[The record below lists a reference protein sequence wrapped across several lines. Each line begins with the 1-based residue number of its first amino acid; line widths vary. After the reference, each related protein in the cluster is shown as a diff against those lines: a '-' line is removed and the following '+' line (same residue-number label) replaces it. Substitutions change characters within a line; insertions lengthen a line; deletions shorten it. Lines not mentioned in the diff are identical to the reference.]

1 MISNRAFHMGEP
13 SYFKHQTPT
22 FVPMSST
29 FHYGIDRLTTGL
41 AISIANGKT
50 KASLNEQAIQ
60 KINVS
65 QHHVQQI
72 VDQNQ
77 TVYGVNTGFGI
88 LAGKAIS
95 AEDTRT
101 LQHKILQSHSV
112 GVGESIPPEI
122 AKIMLVTKVH
132 SLAQGFS
139 GVRLETLQRIIWHIE
154 NNVIPIVP
162 EKGSV
167 GASGDLAPLAHLFLP
182 LIGLG
187 ECYYNGRR
195 MATAAILQQKSL
207 SPLHL
212 GPKEGLA
219 LINGTQFILSF
230 AVKGLQRMHNC
241 LEAADIIGAMSLEAL
256 TGTKAPFD
264 ERLHE
269 LRPFEGNKLVAQ
281 RLRILLHNSAI
292 MQSHVDCGRVQDP
305 YSLRC
310 MPQVHGAS
318 RNAWLHLKELTETE
332 LNAVTDNP
340 VILGAGDTISGGN
353 FHGQPLALPLDYAC
367 FAAAEIGNISD
378 RRCYLLLEGKWGLPM
393 LLMKDVGLN
402 SGFMIP
408 QYTTAALVTE
418 NKTLCFPASADS
430 IPTSLG
436 QEDHVSMGSIS
447 GRKLDKVLDNLEY
460 ILAIE
465 LMTACQAI
473 EFRRPL
479 RSSDVLE
486 FAHEYVRKHVSFAE
500 EDRIFAKDINDIKR
514 IISDLSFVKSVDE
527 FAATKGLNMA
537 DKDAK
542 FMLQ

>member
-1 MISNRAFHMGEP
+1 MS
-13 SYFKHQTPT
+13 TT
-22 FVPMSST
+22 FE
-29 FHYGIDRLTTGL
+29 YGIEKLTTGKAL
-41 AISIANGKT
+41 AIASGKIKGIIT
-50 KASLNEQAIQ
+50 DKAAQ
-60 KINVS
+60 KINAS
-65 QHHVQQI
+65 SAAVQQI
-72 VDQNQ
+72 VNENK

-88 LAGKAIS
+88 LANTPIS
-95 AEDTRT
+95 AEDTVT

-112 GVGESIPPEI
+112 GVGDAIPQEV
-122 AKIMLVTKVH
+122 AKLMLITKVQAL
-132 SLAQGFS
+132 SQGFS
-139 GVRLETLQRIIWHIE
+139 GVQLSTIQRIIWHIE
-154 NNVIPIVP
+154 NNVIPVVP

-187 ECYYNGRR
+187 ECFYNNQRQ
-195 MATAAILQQKSL
+195 TTSNILSQFNLQSIQ
-207 SPLHL
+207 L

-230 AVKGLQRMHNC
+230 AVKAVQRMHNC

-269 LRPFEGNKLVAQ
+269 LRPFTGNKLVAQ
-281 RLRILLHNSAI
+281 RLRLLLNESEI
-292 MQSHVDCGRVQDP
+292 MTSHVDCGRVQDP

-340 VILGAGDTISGGN
+340 IILGADDTISGGN

-367 FAAAEIGNISD
+367 FAAAEVGNISD

-418 NKTLCFPASADS
+418 NKTLCFPSSADS

-447 GRKLDKVLDNLEY
+447 GRKLNKVLDNLEF

-465 LMTACQAI
+465 LLSACQAI

-479 RSSDVLE
+479 KSSALLE
-486 FAHEYVRKHVSFAE
+486 YAHDCVREFVGFAA
-500 EDRIFAKDINDIKR
+500 EDRIFAEDINHVAGMIKDFSFVEKVNAFAGEKR
-514 IISDLSFVKSVDE
+514 IV
-527 FAATKGLNMA
+527 LNERYSA
-537 DKDAK
+537 
-542 FMLQ
+542 FEV

>member
-1 MISNRAFHMGEP
+1 MPGIFN
-13 SYFKHQTPT
+13 
-22 FVPMSST
+22 
-29 FHYGIDRLTTGL
+29 YGIDKLTVGNAIAL
-41 AISIANGKT
+41 ANAKLVGMINAEAAK
-50 KASLNEQAIQ
+50 
-60 KINVS
+60 KIHES
-65 QHHVQQI
+65 HDHVKQI
-72 VDQNQ
+72 VANNK
-77 TVYGVNTGFGI
+77 TVYGINTGFGI
-88 LAGKAIS
+88 LANTKIS
-95 AEDTRT
+95 EEDTAT
-101 LQHKILQSHSV
+101 LQYKILQSHSV
-112 GVGESIPPEI
+112 GVGDPIPIEV
-122 AKIMLVTKVH
+122 AKLMLITKVH
-132 SLAQGFS
+132 ALAQGFS
-139 GVRLETLQRIIWHIE
+139 GVQLLTIERIIWHIE
-154 NNVIPIVP
+154 NNVIPVVP

-167 GASGDLAPLAHLFLP
+167 GASGDLAPLSHLFLP

-187 ECYYNGRR
+187 ECYYKGTRYKAQDVLNKFS
-195 MATAAILQQKSL
+195 IQPIQ
-207 SPLHL
+207 L

-230 AVKGLQRMHNC
+230 AVKAVQRMHNC
-241 LEAADIIGAMSLEAL
+241 LEAADIVGAMSLEAL

-264 ERLHE
+264 ERLHN
-269 LRPFEGNKLVAQ
+269 LRPFNGNKLVAQ
-281 RLRILLHNSAI
+281 RLRLLLKDSAI

-318 RNAWLHLKELTETE
+318 RNAWLHLKELTEIE

-340 VILGAGDTISGGN
+340 IILGTDDTISGGN

-367 FAAAEIGNISD
+367 FAASELGNISD

-447 GRKLDKVLDNLEY
+447 GRKLNRVLDNLEY

-465 LMTACQAI
+465 LVSACQAI

-479 RSSDVLE
+479 KSSALLE
-486 FAHEYVRKHVSFAE
+486 FAHDYVREHVSFAS
-500 EDRIFAKDINDIKR
+500 EDRIFADDINRIAGIIKDFSFVDRVNEFAGSKR
-514 IISDLSFVKSVDE
+514 IE
-527 FAATKGLNMA
+527 LNAGFENM
-537 DKDAK
+537 
-542 FMLQ
+542 

>member
-1 MISNRAFHMGEP
+1 
-13 SYFKHQTPT
+13 
-22 FVPMSST
+22 MSQP
-29 FHYGIDRLTTGL
+29 FYYGKETLTVGKAL
-41 AISIANGKT
+41 AIASGQLKGTLHKDT
-50 KASLNEQAIQ
+50 KKLIEASEA
-60 KINVS
+60 
-65 QHHVQQI
+65 HVRQI
-72 VDQNQ
+72 VENNS

-88 LAGKAIS
+88 LANTKIS
-95 AEDTRT
+95 EEDTAT
-101 LQHKILQSHSV
+101 LQYKILQSHSV
-112 GVGESIPPEI
+112 GVGDPIPVEV
-122 AKIMLVTKVH
+122 ARLMLITKVQA
-132 SLAQGFS
+132 LAKAYS
-139 GVRLETLQRIIWHIE
+139 GVQLGTIERIIWHIDQQFTP
-154 NNVIPIVP
+154 VVP

-187 ECYYNGRR
+187 KLWVDGVQRD
-195 MATAAILQQKSL
+195 TLSVFQQSGMGPVK
-207 SPLHL
+207 L

-230 AVKGLQRMHNC
+230 AVKAVQRMHNC
-241 LEAADIIGAMSLEAL
+241 LEAADIIGAMTLESL
-256 TGTKAPFD
+256 TGTNAPFD
-264 ERLHE
+264 QRLHE
-269 LRPFEGNKLVAQ
+269 LRPFKGNKLVAQ
-281 RLRILLHNSAI
+281 RLRLLLKDSDI

-318 RNAWLHLKELTETE
+318 RNAWLHLKELTEIE
-332 LNAVTDNP
+332 LNSVTDNP
-340 VILGAGDTISGGN
+340 IILGADDTISGGN

-447 GRKLDKVLDNLEY
+447 GRKLNQVLDNLEH

-465 LMTACQAI
+465 LLSACQAI

-479 RSSDVLE
+479 KSSELLE
-486 FAHEYVRKHVSFAE
+486 FAHDYVRQFVGFAS
-500 EDRIFAKDINDIKR
+500 EDRIFADDIHQVAGIIKDF
-514 IISDLSFVKSVDE
+514 SFVNTVNAFAEKKSIDLNFHYPE
-527 FAATKGLNMA
+527 FTI
-537 DKDAK
+537 
-542 FMLQ
+542 Q

>member
-1 MISNRAFHMGEP
+1 LFLQLPAMEKIFN
-13 SYFKHQTPT
+13 
-22 FVPMSST
+22 
-29 FHYGIDRLTTGL
+29 YGIDTLTVEKTIAL
-41 AISIANGKT
+41 AQGKI
-50 KASLNEQAIQ
+50 KGILNAAAIQ
-60 KINVS
+60 KINTS
-65 QHHVQQI
+65 SAYVQQI
-72 VDQNQ
+72 VEDDK
-77 TVYGVNTGFGI
+77 TVYGINTGFGI
-88 LAGKAIS
+88 LANTAIS
-95 AEDTRT
+95 KEDTAT
-101 LQHKILQSHSV
+101 LQYKILQSHSV
-112 GVGESIPPEI
+112 GVGDAIPAEV
-122 AKIMLVTKVH
+122 AKLMLITKVH
-132 SLAQGFS
+132 ALAQGYS
-139 GVRLETLQRIIWHIE
+139 GVQLSTLERIIWHID
-154 NNVIPIVP
+154 NNVIPVVP

-187 ECYYNGRR
+187 KVY
-195 MATAAILQQKSL
+195 ATDGHRFTQINAGDLLKQKGL
-207 SPLHL
+207 APIHL

-230 AVKGLQRMHNC
+230 AVKAVQRMHNC

-264 ERLHE
+264 ERLHH
-269 LRPFEGNKLVAQ
+269 LRPYNGNKLVAQ
-281 RLRILLHNSAI
+281 RLRLLLNNSDI

-318 RNAWLHLKELTETE
+318 RNAWLHLKELTQIE

-340 VILGAGDTISGGN
+340 IILGANDTISGGN

-367 FAAAEIGNISD
+367 FASAEIGNISD

-447 GRKLDKVLDNLEY
+447 GRKLNKVLDNLEF

-465 LMTACQAI
+465 LLSASQAI

-479 RSSDVLE
+479 KSSELLEYAHDV
-486 FAHEYVRKHVSFAE
+486 VRGLVSFAN
-500 EDRIFAKDINDIKR
+500 EDRIFADDINAMAAIIK
-514 IISDLSFVKSVDE
+514 DFSFVQKVNAFAESKNVKLNAGFEE
-527 FAATKGLNMA
+527 FTY
-537 DKDAK
+537 
-542 FMLQ
+542 

>member
-1 MISNRAFHMGEP
+1 MNKE
-13 SYFKHQTPT
+13 
-22 FVPMSST
+22 
-29 FHYGIDRLTTGL
+29 FHYGKENLTILKVIQL
-41 AISIANGKT
+41 AEGILQGVLSQDAMDKVR
-50 KASLNEQAIQ
+50 ASQQ
-60 KINVS
+60 QVS
-65 QHHVQQI
+65 RI
-72 VDQNQ
+72 VSENK
-77 TVYGVNTGFGI
+77 TVYGINTGFGV
-88 LAGKAIS
+88 LSSTHIS

-112 GVGESIPPEI
+112 GVGKAISPFLS
-122 AKIMLVTKVH
+122 KIMMITKVH
-132 SLAQGFS
+132 SLAQGYS
-139 GVRLETLQRIIWHIE
+139 GIRPETLERICWFIDQDICP
-154 NNVIPIVP
+154 VVP

-187 ECYYNGRR
+187 EVWVKGQIRTS
-195 MATAAILQQKSL
+195 AGVLTEHGLQ
-207 SPLHL
+207 PLQL

-219 LINGTQFILSF
+219 LINGTQFILAY
-230 AVKGLQRMHNC
+230 AVSNLQRMHFC
-241 LEAADIIGAMSLEAL
+241 LESADLIGAMSLEAL
-256 TGTKAPFD
+256 TGTKSPFD
-264 ERLHE
+264 ERLHA
-269 LRPFEGNKLVAQ
+269 LRPFRGNQLVAQ
-281 RLRILLHNSAI
+281 RLRKLLSRSEI

-318 RNAWLHLKELTETE
+318 RNAWLHLKELTRIE
-332 LNAVTDNP
+332 LNSVTDNP
-340 VILGAGDTISGGN
+340 LIFSADDTISGGN
-353 FHGQPLALPLDYAC
+353 FHGQPLAIPLDYATI
-367 FAAAEIGNISD
+367 AASEAGNISD
-378 RRCYLLLEGKWGLPM
+378 RRCYLLLEGKWGLPL

-447 GRKLDKVLDNLEY
+447 GRKLEMVLENLEY

-479 RSSDVLE
+479 RSSSILE
-486 FAHEYVRKHVSFAE
+486 HAHEFVRQQVSFAN
-500 EDRIFAKDINDIKR
+500 EDRIFADDIRKIKS
-514 IISDLSFVKSVDE
+514 IIENFSFIREADE
-527 FAATKGLNMA
+527 FASRQGEPLN
-537 DKDAK
+537 KDYDD
-542 FMLQ
+542 FSLN

>member
-1 MISNRAFHMGEP
+1 MAG
-13 SYFKHQTPT
+13 T
-22 FVPMSST
+22 FE
-29 FHYGIDRLTTGL
+29 YGTGTLDIGTTL
-41 AISIANGKT
+41 SIAKGECKGLLSHASVERIKT
-50 KASLNEQAIQ
+50 
-60 KINVS
+60 S
-65 QHHVQQI
+65 QQHVKEI
-72 VDQNQ
+72 VENNR

-88 LAGKAIS
+88 LANTPIS
-95 AEDTRT
+95 EEDTAT
-101 LQHKILQSHSV
+101 LQYKILQSHSV
-112 GVGESIPPEI
+112 GVGQPIPEEI
-122 AKIMLVTKVH
+122 AKIMLITKVQA
-132 SLAQGFS
+132 LAKGFS
-139 GVRLETLQRIIWHIE
+139 GVQLSTIERIIWHID
-154 NNVIPIVP
+154 NDVIPVVP

-167 GASGDLAPLAHLFLP
+167 GASGDLAPLSHLFLP

-187 ECYYNGRR
+187 EVFYQGTRYKAQDVLKRF
-195 MATAAILQQKSL
+195 SL
-207 SPLHL
+207 LPVQL

-230 AVKGLQRMHNC
+230 AVKAVQRMHNC

-269 LRPFEGNKLVAQ
+269 LRPFAGNKLVAQ
-281 RLRILLHNSAI
+281 RLRLLLHQSAI

-318 RNAWLHLKELTETE
+318 RNAWLHLKELTEIE

-340 VILGAGDTISGGN
+340 IILGADDTISGGN
-353 FHGQPLALPLDYAC
+353 FHGQPMALPLDYAC

-393 LLMKDVGLN
+393 LLMNNVGLN

-447 GRKLDKVLDNLEY
+447 GRKLNQVLDNLEN

-465 LMTACQAI
+465 LLSACQAI

-479 RSSDVLE
+479 RSSELLE
-486 FAHEYVRKHVSFAE
+486 FSHEHVRKFVGFAE
-500 EDRIFAKDINDIKR
+500 EDRIFAEDINKVAGIIKDFSFVDKVNEFANKKDIALN
-514 IISDLSFVKSVDE
+514 
-527 FAATKGLNMA
+527 KGYQ
-537 DKDAK
+537 K
-542 FMLQ
+542 FEL